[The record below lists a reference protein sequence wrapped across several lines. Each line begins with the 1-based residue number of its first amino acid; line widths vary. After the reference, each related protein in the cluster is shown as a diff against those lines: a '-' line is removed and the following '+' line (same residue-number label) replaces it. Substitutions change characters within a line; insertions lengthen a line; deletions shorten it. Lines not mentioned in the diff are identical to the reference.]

1 LCRKNEATQQC
12 AGGGDCRFRV
22 CGVLQ
27 SNAPAG
33 SEFQFATD
41 AAAIK
46 ATLDTTTAGWN
57 RGELPVYLSAY
68 ADSAEVGDPIELVGS
83 QQFGFASRLRAGI
96 RPVGE

>member
-1 LCRKNEATQQC
+1 MKRRNSALAAATAAFAFVACSSQM
-12 AGGGDCRFRV
+12 R
-22 CGVLQ
+22 
-27 SNAPAG
+27 SAG